1 MGKVKVV
8 LYTTG
13 DCIHFVSRFLFRNK
27 WLHYW
32 LEENI
37 CGSLLRSASQ
47 PFFFFY
53 DSLSSNNKACLRRSA
68 NKTKCTINGAIVRAD
83 RKKSEAWVDS
93 GKERSSPDPTRPK
106 SPLFYYST
114 AAIVPCTISLRFCF
128 VFFLLNERLEKTSNN
143 KKQLNMSSVFRD
155 MLNSLEH
162 STSFR

>member
-47 PFFFFY
+47 PFFVSFFY
-53 DSLSSNNKACLRRSA
+53 DSLSSDNKACLRRSA

-93 GKERSSPDPTRPK
+93 GKERSSPDPTQPK

-114 AAIVPCTISLRFCF
+114 ADIVPCTISLRFCF
-128 VFFLLNERLEKTSNN
+128 CFFLLNERLEKTSNN
-143 KKQLNMSSVFRD
+143 KSS
-155 MLNSLEH
+155 
-162 STSFR
+162 